1 MITAPSYGAYH
12 GAMRQR
18 LAVLVVMFVA
28 LAAGGCGDGEP
39 PAWLQ
44 DTDGPAD
51 ELVYDDTLRVPDES
65 EFDESVDEPRAD
77 LSLDDGSTVWVWIDP
92 RDATRIVVQASD
104 PGDDGSWTAPQVI
117 HRTGGECLEV
127 RADTDGTI
135 VAVGA
140 ECYALANDSAAGQ
153 APSESVAAVTEDL
166 QDWDKRDVG
175 ESTPEPEVEDGV
187 VEFVDNVFGDGDTI
201 LTWTAED
208 GFERPG
214 S

>member
-1 MITAPSYGAYH
+1 
-12 GAMRQR
+12 
-18 LAVLVVMFVA
+18 MFVA
-28 LAAGGCGDGEP
+28 LVAGGCGEGEGP
-39 PAWLQ
+39 PWL
-44 DTDGPAD
+44 DGPGATED
-51 ELVYDDTLRVPDES
+51 ELVYDAVLQVPDES
-65 EFDESVDEPRAD
+65 EFDESVDEPRAT

-127 RADTDGTI
+127 HADTDGTI
-135 VAVGA
+135 VAIGA

-187 VEFVDNVFGDGDTI
+187 VRFVDHVFSDGDTI
-201 LTWTAED
+201 LTWTADD
-208 GFERPG
+208 GFERPDD
-214 S
+214 